1 MLHSLLPGGIA
12 ASLVLIS
19 FGTPA
24 TPQTRTA
31 APLSTVLVST
41 PSSTLPVVAEHR
53 YRMAAKIR
61 PLLLFWIG
69 RDNVGGARIV
79 WRRGSDA
86 TRGFELLIGSDPT
99 RAPAHINRWGYIR
112 EEGTNADV
120 SMLGVMKQS
129 DEESL
134 DEARAH
140 VENQSNGGYFF
151 KLIRTRVTQGQSS
164 AAVASGGFPRDYTY
178 RDLATLLDR
187 FASLTSGP
195 TRQIGVGQ
203 DTKPGFLIAVAD
215 LIHDTTYDFH
225 RSGAAGL
232 ARRTVT
238 YAYNGR
244 RYDLTLQPPR
254 VLKNARYGDRT
265 YPTLVEGSF
274 EVRSRA
280 DGAKQQFSVVFGT
293 DGAIEEVP
301 VYIAY
306 QPHWWFKAELL
317 LDETQRF

>member
-1 MLHSLLPGGIA
+1 MHHSLLHGGIA
-12 ASLVLIS
+12 ASLVLIGL
-19 FGTPA
+19 GTPA
-24 TPQTRTA
+24 VRQARPA
-31 APLSTVLVST
+31 APPSAVLVSSL
-41 PSSTLPVVAEHR
+41 SSTLPIVAEHH

-61 PLLLFWIG
+61 PLLLFWMG

-79 WRRGSDA
+79 WRRGPDA
-86 TRGFELLIGSDPT
+86 TRGWELLIGSDPT
-99 RAPAHINRWGYIR
+99 RAPAHVNRWGYIR
-112 EEGTNADV
+112 EEGTDAGV

-134 DEARAH
+134 DEARTH
-140 VENQSNGGYFF
+140 VENASNGGYFF
-151 KLIRTRVTQGQSS
+151 KLIRTRVAQGQSS
-164 AAVASGGFPRDYTY
+164 AVVASGGFPRDYTY
-178 RDLATLLDR
+178 RDLAALLDG
-187 FASLTSGP
+187 FASLTAGP

-203 DTKPGFLIAVAD
+203 NTKPGFLIAVAD
-215 LIHDTTYDFH
+215 LIHDATSDFH

-244 RYDLTLQPPR
+244 LYDLTLQSPH

-265 YPTLVEGSF
+265 YPTLVEGDF
-274 EVRSRA
+274 EIRNRA

-306 QPHWWFKAELL
+306 QPRWWFKAELL
-317 LDETQRF
+317 LDENQRF